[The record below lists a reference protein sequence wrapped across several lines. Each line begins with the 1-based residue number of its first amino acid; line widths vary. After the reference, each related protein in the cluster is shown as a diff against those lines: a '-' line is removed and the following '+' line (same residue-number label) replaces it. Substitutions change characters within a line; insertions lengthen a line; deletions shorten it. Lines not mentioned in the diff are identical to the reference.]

1 MSGSHRTSGDGYR
14 NDDVRDAS
22 RSGEYDARGG
32 YRAAGDP
39 RESGGYRTADG
50 YRTSGGYRTSSGG
63 HRPAS
68 GSHRVADDTRWGW
81 RMALVIAGAV
91 AGVAACAVVVVLV
104 MGRAANSNANDSG
117 HRAAAQKE
125 SSSTAGKTFTI
136 VPDSCTLVSK
146 DEATKLVDS
155 FQQNPSTASDTDQ
168 HSQCVWTDFTAGSGR
183 QLTVELRLIGASG
196 GRSATE
202 SAHEVF
208 LREQAGDSSGGV
220 APLDS
225 SQTLAAHQPL
235 NGFGSEAYLTYSQD
249 STQAFGETGVNVR
262 TANLLVT
269 VRYGGSSNSA
279 PLDQQ
284 QATDGAQEAAKHV
297 LTALASASP

>member
-1 MSGSHRTSGDGYR
+1 VSGSHRTSGDGYR
-14 NDDVRDAS
+14 SDDVRGAS
-22 RSGEYDARGG
+22 RSGEYGAQGG
-32 YRAAGDP
+32 YRAVGDP

-50 YRTSGGYRTSSGG
+50 HRTSGEYRTSSGG
-63 HRPAS
+63 HRLAS
-68 GSHRVADDTRWGW
+68 GSHRATDDTGWGW

-91 AGVAACAVVVVLV
+91 AGVAACAVAVVMI
-104 MGRAANSNANDSG
+104 MGRAESSNASASG
-117 HRAAAQKE
+117 HRTTAQPE
-125 SSSTAGKTFTI
+125 SGTAGKVFTI
-136 VPDSCTLVSK
+136 VPDSCTLVSR

-183 QLTVELRLIGASG
+183 QLTVGLRLIGASG
-196 GRSATE
+196 GRSAAD

-208 LREQAGDSSGGV
+208 LHEQAGDTSGGGQ
-220 APLDS
+220 LDS

-235 NGFGSEAYLTYSQD
+235 SGLGAEAYLTYSQD
-249 STQAFGETGVNVR
+249 SAQAFGETGVNVR

-269 VRYGGSSNSA
+269 VRYGGSSNGA

-284 QATDGAQEAAKHV
+284 QATDGAKEATERV
-297 LTALASASP
+297 LTALAGASS